1 MRFTHYMQYFVDLEG
16 GKLIPASMFF
26 WCPWFNFWRG
36 VLITI
41 YSISWWWWSAN
52 RVCGRSIFDLQI
64 WNLCRG
70 FLLRPFCSEPLFDK
84 IWWYFR
90 SWDQRLLSS
99 LRKGKSSPKLGKAV
113 HGPIQLG
120 RGPVPAASLRRP
132 PAEASNAS
140 TAAAHPPPSPEPSI
154 IHLTPDRPLLRL
166 PTGKHWTLIN
176 FEE

>member
-16 GKLIPASMFF
+16 GKLIPVSMFF
-26 WCPWFNFWRG
+26 WRPMCNFSRG

-52 RVCGRSIFDLQI
+52 RVCPYSIFDLQI
-64 WNLCRG
+64 WNLGRG
-70 FLLRPFCSEPLFDK
+70 FLLRLFCSEPLFDK

-90 SWDQRLLSS
+90 YRDRRFLSS
-99 LRKGKSSPKLGKAV
+99 LRRGKSSPKAV
-113 HGPIQLG
+113 HRPIQPG
-120 RGPVPAASLRRP
+120 PGPVPAASLRRP

-140 TAAAHPPPSPEPSI
+140 TAAARPPPSPEPSV

-166 PTGKHWTLIN
+166 PTGNLYWN
-176 FEE
+176 VM